1 MITRRK
7 ISLLIFSIVVIIFCL
22 PCTHVHAWNDRTHM
36 LIAYLTFME
45 LTPEQQQ
52 EIHVLL
58 KSHPHYEI
66 FLLKDKPDKCPESL
80 WVFMRAAIWPDFVN
94 TDEYRAEYHRRPWH
108 FVNIPY
114 RPNASDSAMAD
125 PELPFYSPNILTAL
139 DENSDILSEGY
150 TSNTRKAIAIS
161 WLLHLFGDVHQP
173 LHCINLYSDRFPN
186 GDQGGSRIA
195 VRDGEKLTKL
205 HSFWDNI
212 LGEEKGLSS
221 IRNSALEIINENV
234 IRDNGDRCKWS
245 TWAKQSHDLALKHV
259 YLEGEQPL
267 VEWQPEFQSSSVADH
282 VPNITENYRKEG
294 VAVAKRQ
301 VFLASRRLALHLAT
315 R

>member
-1 MITRRK
+1 
-7 ISLLIFSIVVIIFCL
+7 
-22 PCTHVHAWNDRTHM
+22 
-36 LIAYLTFME
+36 
-45 LTPEQQQ
+45 
-52 EIHVLL
+52 
-58 KSHPHYEI
+58 
-66 FLLKDKPDKCPESL
+66 
-80 WVFMRAAIWPDFVN
+80 
-94 TDEYRAEYHRRPWH
+94 
-108 FVNIPY
+108 
-114 RPNASDSAMAD
+114 MAD

-245 TWAKQSHDLALKHV
+245 TWAKQSYDLALKHV